1 MPLLSPATIVVPLT
15 TPVINAQ
22 SLEMRLELRRPRRP
36 VLRRILLVVVGVK
49 AAVEGVATVQAVAV
63 EEEPTLGRI
72 LAVNGVEMTL
82 PRILERIIV
91 VESRSKM
98 ESGK

>member
-49 AAVEGVATVQAVAV
+49 AAVEGVAAVQAVAV

>member
-49 AAVEGVATVQAVAV
+49 AAVEGVAAVQAVAV
-63 EEEPTLGRI
+63 EEEPTLGSI

-82 PRILERIIV
+82 PRILEQIKV
-91 VESRSKM
+91 VELRSKM

>member
-1 MPLLSPATIVVPLT
+1 
-15 TPVINAQ
+15 
-22 SLEMRLELRRPRRP
+22 MRLELQRPRRP
-36 VLRRILLVVVGVK
+36 VLRQILLVVVGAE
-49 AAVEGVATVQAVAV
+49 AAVEGVAAVQAVVV

-72 LAVNGVEMTL
+72 LVVNGVKMTL

-98 ESGK
+98 ENGK